1 MPDLQNFAIAPAG
14 AGKYSIS
21 YQICDTN
28 TGAVLVDHTGAN
40 QLLFP
45 DQFTGSSVIQQLQ
58 FVQMWAMDVIR
69 ARDPGQFT

>member
-1 MPDLQNFAIAPAG
+1 MPDLQNFAISPAS
-14 AGKYSIS
+14 AGHYTIS
-21 YQICDTN
+21 YQICDTT

-40 QLLFP
+40 ALLFP
-45 DQFTGSSVIQQLQ
+45 DQFTGSSVTQQLK